1 MKILTLESSAV
12 AASACIMEDGKLL
25 AQSYQNSGLTHSTT
39 LLPMVDHILQTS
51 RLQITDMDGLAISTG
66 PGSFTGV
73 RIGIATVKGIAMG
86 ADLPCAAVSS
96 LAAMAWGV
104 TLTDRIV
111 CCVMDARAG
120 QVYNALFEIQD
131 QIPMRLTPDRVITKK
146 ELQAEL
152 ISLGKAY
159 ILVGDGA
166 EMCYNE
172 FVLSDCILAPAHLRY
187 PTAAGVAQEAQQL
200 FQQRQTISAQEL
212 APCYLRQPQAVRER
226 LAREQKQ
233 E

>member
-1 MKILTLESSAV
+1 MKILTLESSAL
-12 AASACIMEDGKLL
+12 AASACITEDGKLL

-51 RLQITDMDGLAISTG
+51 RLKITDMDGLAITAG

-73 RIGIATVKGIAMG
+73 RIGIATAKGIAMG

-104 TLTDRIV
+104 TLTDRVV
-111 CCVMDARAG
+111 CAVMDARAG
-120 QVYNALFEIQD
+120 QVYNALFEMRD
-131 QIPMRLTPDRVITKK
+131 GVPHRLTPDRVITKK

-152 ISLGKAY
+152 ISLEKAY

-172 FVLSDCILAPAHLRY
+172 FILSDCILAPAHLRY
-187 PTAAGVAQEAQQL
+187 PSAAGAAMEAQQL
-200 FQQRQTISAQEL
+200 FEHGETVPAAQL
-212 APCYLRQPQAVRER
+212 APLYLRQPQAVRER

-233 E
+233 